1 MEALA
6 NYKLVEMQS
15 IAAKR
20 GVPLPQAETREARAA
35 LADALLSPAHM
46 EIAVQDLSAAE
57 TEALQALVAAG
68 GAIEARKFARDFGAI
83 RKMGPNRLQ
92 REKPWES
99 PVNPAES
106 LWYRG
111 FIFKDFHHTTHGPEE
126 VIFIPADVKP
136 ALPIDSPPQKPTV
149 QWEIATIPT
158 HTIAPDAPAGED
170 LFCLLV
176 YLQTHF
182 VRLSPQD
189 KLPAE
194 HIRAIRHTF
203 SHLNGDDDPT
213 AAQHYFDFILH
224 LARRMN
230 FLRKQGGRLKL
241 HAETVRQWLQSAPD
255 AQLAALQ
262 KTWRA
267 DPTWNDLWHTPG
279 LHPQPTGW
287 ENSPML
293 GRSKVLHHLSGIPRG
308 EWVTIDGFIRAIK
321 TIEPDFQ
328 RPDGNY
334 ETWYIHNDD
343 NQPLMG
349 FEHWDA
355 VEGQFIRHMIT
366 GTLYALGIVSLG
378 GVSAAAPPTVFQLT
392 PAGDAFF
399 RRGGKSSSVALAP
412 QGRLR
417 INPDD
422 FTVRVTPKISLF
434 RRFQLAR
441 IAEWV
446 KRRDDGVVYQFSR
459 AGYAKALEQSISL
472 EQILGF
478 LNRATNAQTPL
489 QLVDALHRWDRRT
502 GAVKLERLTVLRVND
517 ADTLKEILQHPEI
530 APLLGPPLGPTAALV
545 PERNIAAVETYLK
558 KHGYL

>member
-1 MEALA
+1 
-6 NYKLVEMQS
+6 MQS

-20 GVPLPQAETREARAA
+20 GVPLPQAETRDARAA

-57 TEALQALVAAG
+57 MEALQALVAAG

-92 REKPWES
+92 REKPWET

-126 VIFIPADVKP
+126 VVFIPADIQP
-136 ALPIDSPPQKPTV
+136 ALPIDSPPQKPAV
-149 QWEIATIPT
+149 QWEIAAIPA
-158 HTIAPDAPAGED
+158 HTIAQSAPARED

-182 VRLSPQD
+182 VRLSPPD

-203 SHLNGDDDPT
+203 SHLNGDDDPS

-230 FLRKQGGRLKL
+230 FLKKQGGRLKL
-241 HAETVRQWLQSAPD
+241 HAETVRHWLQSPPD

-293 GRSKVLHHLSGIPRG
+293 GRSKILHHLSSIPRG
-308 EWVTIDGFIRAIK
+308 EWVTIDGFIRAVK

-355 VEGQFIRHMIT
+355 VEGQFIRHLLT
-366 GTLYALGIVSLG
+366 GTLYALGIVSPG
-378 GVSAAAPPTVFQLT
+378 GVSATAPPTVIQLT

-399 RRGGKSSSVALAP
+399 RRGGKAPSATPAP

-422 FTVRVTPKISLF
+422 FTVRVTPKIGLF

-446 KRRDDGVVYQFSR
+446 KRRDDSVIYQFTR
-459 AGYAKALEQSISL
+459 AGYAQAQEQSISL

-502 GAVKLERLTVLRVND
+502 GAVKLEQLTVLRVND
-517 ADTLKEILQHPEI
+517 ADTLKELLQHPEI
-530 APLLGPPLGPTAALV
+530 APLMGPPLGPTAALV
-545 PERNIAAVETYLK
+545 PERNIAALETSLK